1 MRPAR
6 RAAEKVTPLPDFQ
19 KGNGMNVFESVKE
32 NVTAR
37 QAAEM
42 YGIRINRNGMA
53 CCPFH
58 DDKHPS
64 MKVDKRFHCFGCQ
77 EDGDVI
83 DFAAKLYGL
92 NSLGAAVK
100 LAADFG
106 IDYDSKGRASPR
118 PAKKKLSEELRFKQ
132 TLLQC
137 FRILSDYN
145 HLLEKWKTE
154 YAPKEPEK
162 EWHPLFVEALQKQ
175 TYIEYLLDILLT
187 GTAEEKTELIR
198 GYGKE
203 VMRIGERISGL
214 AACRKAGRD
223 ERSGY
228 ACPGNDSQ

>member
-1 MRPAR
+1 
-6 RAAEKVTPLPDFQ
+6 
-19 KGNGMNVFESVKE
+19 MNVFEAVKG

-42 YGIRINRNGMA
+42 YGIKVNRNGMA

-58 DDKHPS
+58 DDRHPS

-106 IDYDSKGRASPR
+106 IGYDSKGRTSPS
-118 PAKKKLSEELRFKQ
+118 PAKRKLSEELRFKQ
-132 TLLQC
+132 AELQC

-154 YAPKEPEK
+154 YAPEKPEE

-175 TYIEYLLDILLT
+175 TCIEYLLDILLT
-187 GTAEEKTELIR
+187 GTVEEKAAFVKD
-198 GYGKE
+198 YGKE

-214 AACRKAGRD
+214 AARHKICRD

-228 ACPGNDSQ
+228 AHTDIDGR

>member
-1 MRPAR
+1 
-6 RAAEKVTPLPDFQ
+6 
-19 KGNGMNVFESVKE
+19 MNVFEAVKE

-42 YGIRINRNGMA
+42 YGIRVNRNSMA

-64 MKVDKRFHCFGCQ
+64 MKVDRRFHCFGCQ

-100 LAADFG
+100 LTADFG
-106 IDYDSKGRASPR
+106 IDYDNKGRASPR
-118 PAKKKLSEELRFKQ
+118 PVKKKLSEELRFKQ
-132 TLLQC
+132 AESQC

-145 HLLEKWKTE
+145 LLLKKWKTE
-154 YAPKEPEK
+154 YAPETPEE

-175 TYIEYLLDILLT
+175 TNMEYLLDILLS
-187 GTAEEKTELIR
+187 GTVEEKAALIKD
-198 GYGKE
+198 YGKE

-214 AACRKAGRD
+214 AACHKTSRD

-228 ACPGNDSQ
+228 AHSDDDGR